1 MVAATARA
9 RERERARESQKAT
22 RRMHESTYDVLSAL
36 FVHVVSEHCQRH
48 TCMCVRSNGVRGDA
62 ERSFEFGSSDQRNKE
77 AIHSQQ
83 WPVGGG
89 VRLDSGPGDAGE
101 PRGRLLFYRV
111 AVYTLPTP
119 RLPFSR
125 LRARLPARFRAGS
138 SSGYVGFAHL
148 PHTRRLASP
157 VRGRGSASSLC
168 HSGMPTIT

>member
-1 MVAATARA
+1 
-9 RERERARESQKAT
+9 
-22 RRMHESTYDVLSAL
+22 
-36 FVHVVSEHCQRH
+36 
-48 TCMCVRSNGVRGDA
+48 MCVRSNGVRGDA
-62 ERSFEFGSSDQRNKE
+62 ERSFEFGSSDQRNKG

-83 WPVGGG
+83 WPWAVGS
-89 VRLDSGPGDAGE
+89 VCAGT
-101 PRGRLLFYRV
+101 RDGFYRV
-111 AVYTLPTP
+111 AVYTLPAP

-125 LRARLPARFRAGS
+125 LRVRLPARFRAGS

>member
-1 MVAATARA
+1 
-9 RERERARESQKAT
+9 
-22 RRMHESTYDVLSAL
+22 
-36 FVHVVSEHCQRH
+36 
-48 TCMCVRSNGVRGDA
+48 MCVRSNGVRGDA
-62 ERSFEFGSSDQRNKE
+62 ERSFEFGSSDQRNKDGY
-77 AIHSQQ
+77 SQST
-83 WPVGGG
+83 VAGGRWG
-89 VRLDSGPGDAGE
+89 PSVLCGGSGPGDAGE
-101 PRGRLLFYRV
+101 PRGRLFYRV